1 MLGVSFSSLF
11 LYAALSLAVQRAR
24 RRWALFAVPTVWVVL
39 GAVLLRWEGA
49 ATLLLQVPTY
59 VFLLVAFCALL
70 LFLGEVRRLATSR
83 PVEGGFHAV
92 R

>member
-1 MLGVSFSSLF
+1 M
-11 LYAALSLAVQRAR
+11 
-24 RRWALFAVPTVWVVL
+24 
-39 GAVLLRWEGA
+39 LLRWEGA

>member
-1 MLGVSFSSLF
+1 MRRFPWGSS
-11 LYAALSLAVQRAR
+11 QRAR
-24 RRWALFAVPTVWVVL
+24 RRWALFAVPAAWVVL

-49 ATLLLQVPTY
+49 ATLLAPVPTY